1 MEANRT
7 RTRWT
12 WAEFARLPSE
22 GSCRY
27 EIIAD
32 ELYVTPGPAPR
43 HQRVV
48 TQLIRLL
55 APFVGEHRLGEV
67 LPGPIDIL
75 FGEGDYLEPDLVFV
89 GTAGAHLVTDR
100 GIEGAP
106 DLIVEIVSPSTATRD
121 RELKRDRYRLFG
133 VPEYWVIDPG
143 TVSVEV
149 WRFAEGPDAYARLG
163 VEETLQWRPVAGG
176 LSLAIDV
183 GELFAGPPTATESG
197 GS

>member
-1 MEANRT
+1 MDANRT
-7 RTRWT
+7 RARWT

-22 GSCRY
+22 GSRRY

-48 TQLIRLL
+48 THLIRHLD
-55 APFVGEHRLGEV
+55 PFVRDHGLGEV
-67 LPGPIDIL
+67 FPGPIDIL

-89 GTAGAHLVTDR
+89 GSARAHLVTDR

-106 DLIVEIVSPSTATRD
+106 DLVVEIASPSTAARD

-133 VPEYWVIDPG
+133 VPEYWVIDPEAA
-143 TVSVEV
+143 SVEV
-149 WRFAEGPDAYARLG
+149 WRFAEAPDAYARLADRDH
-163 VEETLQWRPVAGG
+163 LHWRPVARGP
-176 LSLAIDV
+176 SLAIEV
-183 GELFAGPPTATESG
+183 AELVADR
-197 GS
+197 